1 MVRSGEEPRPAGRAT
16 DGTGPAS
23 LRELFLQGDPVE
35 TGVRTSILNSWRRSR
50 SLGLSPDTSDLPY
63 REDFDPGGRIVRAAL
78 PVLDR
83 LQATFAGSQVNIS
96 VADANGTVLLRRFGD
111 PAMTRSL
118 PAIQVV
124 PGFVFAEQVAG
135 TNGIGL
141 ALAERQLIRVYG
153 AEHFAERSQQSA
165 CVALPVRDPLSGCIE
180 GVLCL
185 GYPRGF
191 ERPAL
196 GIAIRRAAEGIE
208 RRLLG
213 QSSARERALLR
224 TYLATG
230 ADTAGPHRGVALD
243 ALANE
248 FHPRDQAILRAKAA
262 ELISGAQLGAA
273 EVTLPDGRRVTL
285 MSRPVTSASGVR
297 GIVIEAVLSVSP
309 AGEPLAI
316 PHQMDELSGLTAL
329 AVPLSA
335 RPALALPSGHVA
347 ASVDPVVTPHRDG
360 RADLSTVGA
369 SEPATATGAPSVA
382 TVSKPAAADG
392 TVANVPEAVMAD
404 GTAPNAPEPVTADSR
419 RPTAGFAT
427 ADGGKAPAV
436 PAAGDGVQAPAVPA
450 AGGVQAPIE
459 PATADSGRSPVEP
472 VEPEDGDRSA
482 ARSVAAEG
490 RTAGLT
496 PTGSHPGTAEPV
508 TPGTAEP
515 VTPDS
520 THAQA
525 APAPDS
531 TRAQA
536 EPVTTAGTR
545 AQAAPD
551 STLPEPEAPPT
562 AAGAP
567 TGAQPAQG
575 LAAAGGG
582 GAAAEHSEA
591 AFPARGL
598 VMLGEPQVGAYAL
611 AARRR
616 LELLSEA
623 STRIGTTLDVR
634 RTAEELAETAVPGL
648 ADFVTI
654 DLPDAVLRGEES
666 ADPLADLRRTVVHG
680 IREGLPFTP
689 PGKRVDFG
697 PTTPQLRCLSSGEAV
712 LEPDL
717 KAAAGWLAQ
726 DPEHTARLLAHVHS
740 LIAVPLVARGVVLG
754 VAGFYRAGSP
764 FGDDDRS
771 LAQELASR
779 AALSIDNARR
789 YTHERTM
796 VLALQRRLLPHGLP
810 DQDAVEV
817 AHRYLPAES
826 DVGGDWYDVIP
837 LSGARVGLLVGDVVG
852 HGMLSAATMG
862 RLRTAARS
870 FAELDFPPEEVLTH
884 LDNLVGRLDRDDP
897 DGKGAGVIGA
907 TCLYA
912 VYDPTVQRCLMARAG
927 HPPPAVVRP
936 DGTVNYPDLPAGP
949 PLGLGGLPFDAVE
962 VGLPAGSQLVMYT
975 DGLIEDRHRDV
986 DLVLEQLREALAH
999 PERAPEET
1007 CQAVLDTV
1015 APAHPHDDIALLVAR
1030 VHALDPDRI
1039 ATWELSADPAL
1050 VGEVRASAMR
1060 WLSDRGLGETAFA
1073 AELILSELITNAIRH
1088 GAGPIRVRLL
1098 YRRTLICEVS
1108 DASNTAPHLRRAAST
1123 DEGGRGLFLVAQLS
1137 QSWGT
1142 RYLPEGK
1149 VIWAECGLDGRDAAW

>member
-23 LRELFLQGDPVE
+23 LRELFLQGEPVE
-35 TGVRTSILNSWRRSR
+35 TGVRTSILNSWQRCR
-50 SLGLSPDTSDLPY
+50 SLGLSPDTFDLPY
-63 REDFDPGGRIVRAAL
+63 REDFDAGSRIVRAAV

-111 PAMTRSL
+111 ASMARSL

-153 AEHFAERSQQSA
+153 AEHFAQRSQQNA
-165 CVALPVRDPLSGCIE
+165 CVAMPVRDPLSGRIE

-196 GIAIRRAAEGIE
+196 GVAIRRAAEGIE

-213 QSSARERALLR
+213 QSSAREQALLR

-230 ADTAGPHRGVALD
+230 AGTAGPRHGVALD
-243 ALANE
+243 ALASE
-248 FHPRDQAILRAKAA
+248 FHPRDHAILREKAA
-262 ELISGAQLGAA
+262 ELISGAQRGAA

-285 MSRPVTSASGVR
+285 VSRPVTSGSGVR
-297 GIVIEAVLSVSP
+297 GFAIEALLPDFP
-309 AGEPLAI
+309 AGEPLVI
-316 PHQMDELSGLTAL
+316 PHQTDELSGLAVSAVAL
-329 AVPLSA
+329 SLA
-335 RPALALPSGHVA
+335 RPALTLPAGHLT
-347 ASVDPVVTPHRDG
+347 ASPRPAGTPDG
-360 RADLSTVGA
+360 DG
-369 SEPATATGAPSVA
+369 ATAGPDGTDGLRLATG
-382 TVSKPAAADG
+382 ADG
-392 TVANVPEAVMAD
+392 TVPAD
-404 GTAPNAPEPVTADSR
+404 GEP
-419 RPTAGFAT
+419 P
-427 ADGGKAPAV
+427 PAV
-436 PAAGDGVQAPAVPA
+436 PAAADHPPSTA
-450 AGGVQAPIE
+450 A
-459 PATADSGRSPVEP
+459 PATAGSGRRRVEP
-472 VEPEDGDRSA
+472 DAGAPGDGARGAAEPDSALAADGGRSA
-482 ARSVAAEG
+482 ADERQ
-490 RTAGLT
+490 
-496 PTGSHPGTAEPV
+496 PGE
-508 TPGTAEP
+508 
-515 VTPDS
+515 
-520 THAQA
+520 
-525 APAPDS
+525 
-531 TRAQA
+531 
-536 EPVTTAGTR
+536 
-545 AQAAPD
+545 
-551 STLPEPEAPPT
+551 
-562 AAGAP
+562 
-567 TGAQPAQG
+567 
-575 LAAAGGG
+575 
-582 GAAAEHSEA
+582 

-689 PGKRVDFG
+689 AGKRIDFG
-697 PTTPQLRCLSSGEAV
+697 PATPQLRCLSRGEAV

-726 DPEHTARLLAHVHS
+726 DPEPTARLLAHVHS
-740 LIAVPLVARGVVLG
+740 LIAVPLLARGVVLG
-754 VAGFYRAGSP
+754 VACFYRAGGS

-837 LSGARVGLLVGDVVG
+837 LPGARVGLLVGDVVG

-870 FAELDFPPEEVLTH
+870 FAELDFPPDEVLTH
-884 LDNLVGRLDRDDP
+884 LDNLVGRLDREDP

-912 VYDPTVQRCLMARAG
+912 VYDSAAQTCLMARAG
-927 HPPPAVVRP
+927 HPPPAIVRP
-936 DGTVNYPDLPAGP
+936 EGTVTYPDLPAGP

-962 VGLPAGSQLVMYT
+962 VDLPEGSQVVLYT

-986 DLVLEQLREALAH
+986 DVVLEQLREALAH
-999 PERAPEET
+999 PGRAPEET

-1030 VHALDPDRI
+1030 VHALGPGRI
-1039 ATWELSADPAL
+1039 ATWELCADPAL
-1050 VGEVRASAMR
+1050 VGEVRASAVR
-1060 WLSDRGLGETAFA
+1060 WLSDRGLEETAFA
-1073 AELILSELITNAIRH
+1073 AELILSELITNAVRH
-1088 GAGPIRVRLL
+1088 GAAPIRVRLL
-1098 YRRTLICEVS
+1098 YGRTLICEVS

-1149 VIWAECGLDGRDAAW
+1149 VIWAECGLDTA

>member
-16 DGTGPAS
+16 NGTGPAS
-23 LRELFLQGDPVE
+23 LRELFLQGEPVE
-35 TGVRTSILNSWRRSR
+35 AGVRTSILNSWQRCR
-50 SLGLSPDTSDLPY
+50 SLGLSPDTLDLPY
-63 REDFDPGGRIVRAAL
+63 REDFDASGRIVRAAV

-83 LQATFAGSQVNIS
+83 LQSTFAGSQVNIS
-96 VADANGTVLLRRFGD
+96 VADVNGTVLLRRFGD
-111 PAMTRSL
+111 PSMARSL

-153 AEHFAERSQQSA
+153 AEHFAQRSQQNA
-165 CVALPVRDPLSGCIE
+165 CVAMPVRDPLSGRIE

-185 GYPRGF
+185 GYPRTF

-196 GIAIRRAAEGIE
+196 GVAIRRAAEGIE

-213 QSSARERALLR
+213 QSSAREQALLR
-224 TYLATG
+224 RYLATG
-230 ADTAGPHRGVALD
+230 AGTAGPRRGMALD
-243 ALANE
+243 ALANQ
-248 FHPRDQAILRAKAA
+248 FHPRDQEILRATAA
-262 ELISGAQLGAA
+262 ELISGAQRGAV

-285 MSRPVTSASGVR
+285 VSRPVTSGSGVR
-297 GIVIEAVLSVSP
+297 GFAIEALLPDFPV
-309 AGEPLAI
+309 GEPLVI
-316 PHQMDELSGLTAL
+316 PHQTDELSGPGAFAAALSAKRPALTLPAGHLTASSRPVVPPDGDGATAGPGGTDGL
-329 AVPLSA
+329 RAATGAESAVPL
-335 RPALALPSGHVA
+335 
-347 ASVDPVVTPHRDG
+347 
-360 RADLSTVGA
+360 RA
-369 SEPATATGAPSVA
+369 ATGAESAVPTDGDPPPAVRGAADHPPSV
-382 TVSKPAAADG
+382 
-392 TVANVPEAVMAD
+392 
-404 GTAPNAPEPVTADSR
+404 
-419 RPTAGFAT
+419 
-427 ADGGKAPAV
+427 
-436 PAAGDGVQAPAVPA
+436 
-450 AGGVQAPIE
+450 
-459 PATADSGRSPVEP
+459 
-472 VEPEDGDRSA
+472 
-482 ARSVAAEG
+482 
-490 RTAGLT
+490 
-496 PTGSHPGTAEPV
+496 
-508 TPGTAEP
+508 
-515 VTPDS
+515 
-520 THAQA
+520 
-525 APAPDS
+525 
-531 TRAQA
+531 
-536 EPVTTAGTR
+536 
-545 AQAAPD
+545 
-551 STLPEPEAPPT
+551 
-562 AAGAP
+562 
-567 TGAQPAQG
+567 
-575 LAAAGGG
+575 AAGGG
-582 GAAAEHSEA
+582 SED

-689 PGKRVDFG
+689 AGKRIDFG
-697 PTTPQLRCLSSGEAV
+697 PATPQLRCLSSGEAV

-717 KAAAGWLAQ
+717 KAAEGWLSQ
-726 DPEHTARLLAHVHS
+726 DPEPTARLLAHVHS
-740 LIAVPLVARGVVLG
+740 LIAVPLLARGVVLG
-754 VAGFYRAGSP
+754 VACFYRAEGS

-779 AALSIDNARR
+779 AALSVDNARR

-837 LSGARVGLLVGDVVG
+837 LPGARVGLLVGDVVG

-870 FAELDFPPEEVLTH
+870 FAELDFPPDEVLTH
-884 LDNLVGRLDRDDP
+884 LDNLVGRLDREDP

-912 VYDPTVQRCLMARAG
+912 VYDAAAQTCLMARAG
-927 HPPPAVVRP
+927 HPPPALVRP
-936 DGTVNYPDLPAGP
+936 DGTVTYPDLPAGP

-962 VGLPAGSQLVMYT
+962 VGLPEGSQLVLYT

-986 DLVLEQLREALAH
+986 DVVLEQLREALAH
-999 PERAPEET
+999 PGRAPEET

-1039 ATWELSADPAL
+1039 ATWELPADPAL
-1050 VGEVRASAMR
+1050 VGEIRTSAVR
-1060 WLSDRGLGETAFA
+1060 WLSGRGLEETGFA
-1073 AELILSELITNAIRH
+1073 AELILSELITNAVRH
-1088 GAGPIRVRLL
+1088 GAEPIRVRLL
-1098 YRRTLICEVS
+1098 HDRSLICEVS

-1149 VIWAECGLDGRDAAW
+1149 VIWAECGLDAV

>member
-23 LRELFLQGDPVE
+23 LRELFFQGEPVE
-35 TGVRTSILNSWRRSR
+35 TGVRTSILNSWRRCR
-50 SLGLSPDTSDLPY
+50 ALGLSPDTFDLPY
-63 REDFDPGGRIVRAAL
+63 REDFDPGGRIVRAAE

-83 LQATFAGSQVNIS
+83 LQSTFAGSQVNIS
-96 VADANGTVLLRRFGD
+96 VADAEGTVLLRRFGD

-118 PAIQVV
+118 PDLQVV
-124 PGFVFAEQVAG
+124 PGFVFAERVAG

-141 ALAERQLIRVYG
+141 ALAERQLIRVHG
-153 AEHFAERSQQSA
+153 AEHFAERSQQNA
-165 CVALPVRDPLSGCIE
+165 CVAMPVRDPLSGRIE
-180 GVLCL
+180 GVLCF
-185 GYPRGF
+185 GYPRSVD
-191 ERPAL
+191 RPAL
-196 GIAIRRAAEGIE
+196 GVAIRRAAAGIE

-213 QSSARERALLR
+213 QSSAREQALLR

-230 ADTAGPHRGVALD
+230 AGTAGPHRGVALD
-243 ALANE
+243 ALANA
-248 FHPRDQAILRAKAA
+248 FPPRDQEILQERAA
-262 ELISGAQLGAA
+262 ELIAGAQHGAI

-285 MSRPVTSASGVR
+285 VSRPVSSGSGVR
-297 GIVIEAVLSVSP
+297 GIAIEAVLSGLP
-309 AGEPLAI
+309 AGEPLVI
-316 PHQMDELSGLTAL
+316 PRQTDEPSGLTAP

-335 RPALALPSGHVA
+335 TRAALTLPTGHLDASPGPAVTARSDGAAVGPGATDGQGPAEPGAAVA
-347 ASVDPVVTPHRDG
+347 AVEVRSD
-360 RADLSTVGA
+360 
-369 SEPATATGAPSVA
+369 SEPGGA
-382 TVSKPAAADG
+382 
-392 TVANVPEAVMAD
+392 
-404 GTAPNAPEPVTADSR
+404 
-419 RPTAGFAT
+419 
-427 ADGGKAPAV
+427 
-436 PAAGDGVQAPAVPA
+436 
-450 AGGVQAPIE
+450 
-459 PATADSGRSPVEP
+459 
-472 VEPEDGDRSA
+472 
-482 ARSVAAEG
+482 
-490 RTAGLT
+490 L
-496 PTGSHPGTAEPV
+496 
-508 TPGTAEP
+508 
-515 VTPDS
+515 
-520 THAQA
+520 
-525 APAPDS
+525 
-531 TRAQA
+531 
-536 EPVTTAGTR
+536 
-545 AQAAPD
+545 
-551 STLPEPEAPPT
+551 
-562 AAGAP
+562 
-567 TGAQPAQG
+567 
-575 LAAAGGG
+575 AAGGG
-582 GAAAEHSEA
+582 GRAAGGQPEDAVA
-591 AFPARGL
+591 ARGL

-648 ADFVTI
+648 ADFITI
-654 DLPDAVLRGEES
+654 DLPDAVLRGEEA

-680 IREGLPFTP
+680 VREGLPFTP
-689 PGKRVDFG
+689 PGKRIGFG
-697 PTTPQLRCLSSGEAV
+697 PATPQLRCLGSREAV

-717 KAAAGWLAQ
+717 RAAAGWLAQ
-726 DPEHTARLLAHVHS
+726 DPEYTARLLAHVHS
-740 LIAVPLVARGVVLG
+740 LIAVPLLARGVVLG
-754 VAGFYRAGSP
+754 VATFYRSGGV

-837 LSGARVGLLVGDVVG
+837 LPGARIGLLVGDVVG

-870 FAELDFPPEEVLTH
+870 FAELDFPPDEVLTH
-884 LDNLVGRLDRDDP
+884 LDNLVGRLDREDP
-897 DGKGAGVIGA
+897 DGQGVGVIGA

-912 VYDPTVQRCLMARAG
+912 VYDPADQRCLMARAG
-927 HPPPAVVRP
+927 HPPPALVRP
-936 DGTVNYPDLPAGP
+936 DGTVTYPDLPAGP

-962 VGLPAGSQLVMYT
+962 VDLSEGSQLVLYT

-986 DLVLEQLREALAH
+986 DVVLEQLRQALAH

-1007 CQAVLDTV
+1007 CQVVLDTV

-1030 VHALDPDRI
+1030 VHALDPGRI
-1039 ATWELSADPAL
+1039 ASWELTADPAL
-1050 VGEVRASAMR
+1050 VGEVRAAAVR
-1060 WLSDRGLGETAFA
+1060 WLSDRGLDETAFA
-1073 AELILSELITNAIRH
+1073 AELILSELITNAVRH
-1088 GAGPIRVRLL
+1088 GAAPIRVRLL
-1098 YRRTLICEVS
+1098 YGRTLICEVS

-1149 VIWAECGLDGRDAAW
+1149 VIWAECELDAA

>member
-23 LRELFLQGDPVE
+23 LRELFLQGEPVE
-35 TGVRTSILNSWRRSR
+35 TGVRTSILNSWQRCR
-50 SLGLSPDTSDLPY
+50 SLGLSPDTLDLPY
-63 REDFDPGGRIVRAAL
+63 REDFDQGGRIVRAAA

-83 LQATFAGSQVNIS
+83 LQGTFAGSQVNIS

-111 PAMTRSL
+111 PSMARSL

-165 CVALPVRDPLSGCIE
+165 CVALPVRDPLSGRIE

-196 GIAIRRAAEGIE
+196 GVAIRRAAEGIE

-213 QSSARERALLR
+213 QSSARESALLR
-224 TYLATG
+224 RYLATG
-230 ADTAGPHRGVALD
+230 AGAAGPHRGVALD
-243 ALANE
+243 VLANE
-248 FHPRDQAILRAKAA
+248 FHPRDQDILREKAA
-262 ELISGAQLGAA
+262 ELISGAQRGAA
-273 EVTLPDGRRVTL
+273 DVTLPDGRRVTL
-285 MSRPVTSASGVR
+285 VSRPVTSGSGVR
-297 GIVIEAVLSVSP
+297 GIAIEAVLPGSP
-309 AGEPLAI
+309 AGAPLVI
-316 PHQMDELSGLTAL
+316 PHQTDELSGLTAP

-335 RPALALPSGHVA
+335 ARPAITLPSGHLA
-347 ASVDPVVTPHRDG
+347 AAPGPVVTTDG
-360 RADLSTVGA
+360 NGGTAGPGRTDGPDPPAAPGTTVPAPTPPTLAG
-369 SEPATATGAPSVA
+369 PATADGDRPAGQPATADSHGSGA
-382 TVSKPAAADG
+382 
-392 TVANVPEAVMAD
+392 
-404 GTAPNAPEPVTADSR
+404 EPVTADSER
-419 RPTAGFAT
+419 GFGGPGAG
-427 ADGGKAPAV
+427 V
-436 PAAGDGVQAPAVPA
+436 
-450 AGGVQAPIE
+450 AGGGV
-459 PATADSGRSPVEP
+459 V
-472 VEPEDGDRSA
+472 
-482 ARSVAAEG
+482 
-490 RTAGLT
+490 
-496 PTGSHPGTAEPV
+496 
-508 TPGTAEP
+508 
-515 VTPDS
+515 
-520 THAQA
+520 
-525 APAPDS
+525 
-531 TRAQA
+531 
-536 EPVTTAGTR
+536 
-545 AQAAPD
+545 
-551 STLPEPEAPPT
+551 
-562 AAGAP
+562 
-567 TGAQPAQG
+567 
-575 LAAAGGG
+575 AAGGG
-582 GAAAEHSEA
+582 RGAAGEHSEA

-666 ADPLADLRRTVVHG
+666 AEPLADLRRTVVLG

-689 PGKRVDFG
+689 LGKRVDFG
-697 PTTPQLRCLSSGEAV
+697 PATPQLRCLSRGEAV

-740 LIAVPLVARGVVLG
+740 LIAVPLLARGVVLG
-754 VAGFYRAGSP
+754 VACFYRAGGS

-870 FAELDFPPEEVLTH
+870 FAELDFPPDEVLTH
-884 LDNLVGRLDRDDP
+884 LDNLVGRLDREDP

-912 VYDPTVQRCLMARAG
+912 VYDPTTQRCLMARAG
-927 HPPPAVVRP
+927 HPPPAIVRP
-936 DGTVNYPDLPAGP
+936 DGTVTYPDLPAGP

-962 VGLPAGSQLVMYT
+962 VDLPEGSQLVLYT

-986 DLVLEQLREALAH
+986 DVVLEQLREALAH
-999 PERAPEET
+999 PERAPEAT

-1030 VHALDPDRI
+1030 VHALDPRRI

-1050 VGEVRASAMR
+1050 VGGVRASAMR
-1060 WLSDRGLGETAFA
+1060 WLSDRGLDETGFA

-1088 GAGPIRVRLL
+1088 GAAPIRVRLL
-1098 YRRTLICEVS
+1098 YGRTLICEVS

-1149 VIWAECGLDGRDAAW
+1149 VIWAECGLDAA

>member
-23 LRELFLQGDPVE
+23 LRELFLQGEPVE
-35 TGVRTSILNSWRRSR
+35 TGVRTSILNSWQRCR
-50 SLGLSPDTSDLPY
+50 SLGLSPDTFDLPY
-63 REDFDPGGRIVRAAL
+63 REDFDPGGRIVRAAA

-111 PAMTRSL
+111 PSMARNL

-153 AEHFAERSQQSA
+153 AEHFPERSQQSA
-165 CVALPVRDPLSGCIE
+165 CVALPVRDPLSGRIE

-196 GIAIRRAAEGIE
+196 GVAIRRAAEGIE

-230 ADTAGPHRGVALD
+230 AGTAGPHHGVALD
-243 ALANE
+243 VLANE
-248 FHPRDQAILRAKAA
+248 FHPRDQAILREKAA
-262 ELISGAQLGAA
+262 ELISGAQRGAA
-273 EVTLPDGRRVTL
+273 DVTLPDGRRVTL
-285 MSRPVTSASGVR
+285 VSHPVTSGSGVR
-297 GIVIEAVLSVSP
+297 GIAIEAVLPGSP
-309 AGEPLAI
+309 AGAPLVI
-316 PHQMDELSGLTAL
+316 PHQMDELSGLTAP

-335 RPALALPSGHVA
+335 ARPAIILPSGHLA
-347 ASVDPVVTPHRDG
+347 AAPGPVVTTDGDGGTTRPGGTEGPGPPVEPGTTASAHTAPTLAGPTMADGARTAGQPTTADGHRSSTEPVTTDSHRG
-360 RADLSTVGA
+360 SAEPTPADSRGST
-369 SEPATATGAPSVA
+369 SEPAPSDGDRGLGEPGAAIGAGGDGGATGLDGADGRGVPAESGM
-382 TVSKPAAADG
+382 TVSAGSGPTPAA
-392 TVANVPEAVMAD
+392 
-404 GTAPNAPEPVTADSR
+404 
-419 RPTAGFAT
+419 
-427 ADGGKAPAV
+427 
-436 PAAGDGVQAPAVPA
+436 
-450 AGGVQAPIE
+450 
-459 PATADSGRSPVEP
+459 PATADNDRTPAQSVTADGRRSTSEP
-472 VEPEDGDRSA
+472 APSDGD
-482 ARSVAAEG
+482 
-490 RTAGLT
+490 
-496 PTGSHPGTAEPV
+496 GSTSE
-508 TPGTAEP
+508 
-515 VTPDS
+515 
-520 THAQA
+520 
-525 APAPDS
+525 PAPSDGS
-531 TRAQA
+531 PSLG
-536 EPVTTAGTR
+536 EPGAGFAVGGGR
-545 AQAAPD
+545 GGRGGD
-551 STLPEPEAPPT
+551 EP
-562 AAGAP
+562 G
-567 TGAQPAQG
+567 GV
-575 LAAAGGG
+575 LAAGGG
-582 GAAAEHSEA
+582 SGAAGEHSEA

-598 VMLGEPQVGAYAL
+598 VMLGEPHVGAYAL

-666 ADPLADLRRTVVHG
+666 ADPLADLRRTVVLG
-680 IREGLPFTP
+680 IHEGLPFTP

-697 PTTPQLRCLSSGEAV
+697 PTTPQLRCLSRGEAV

-740 LIAVPLVARGVVLG
+740 LIAVPLLARGVVLG
-754 VAGFYRAGSP
+754 VACFYRAGGS

-884 LDNLVGRLDRDDP
+884 LDNLVGRLDREDP

-912 VYDPTVQRCLMARAG
+912 VYDPTSQRCLMARAG
-927 HPPPAVVRP
+927 HPPPAIVHP
-936 DGTVNYPDLPAGP
+936 DGTVTYPDLPAGP

-962 VGLPAGSQLVMYT
+962 VDLPAGSQLVLYT

-986 DLVLEQLREALAH
+986 DVVLEQLREALAH

-1030 VHALDPDRI
+1030 VHAMDPRRI
-1039 ATWELSADPAL
+1039 ATWELSADPSL

-1060 WLSDRGLGETAFA
+1060 WLSDRGLDETGFA

-1098 YRRTLICEVS
+1098 YGRTLICEVS

-1149 VIWAECGLDGRDAAW
+1149 VIWAECGLDAA

>member
-23 LRELFLQGDPVE
+23 LRELFLQGEPVE
-35 TGVRTSILNSWRRSR
+35 TGVRTSILDSWQRCRN
-50 SLGLSPDTSDLPY
+50 LGLSPDALDLPY
-63 REDFDPGGRIVRAAL
+63 REDFDPGGRIVRAAV

-111 PAMTRSL
+111 PSMARSL
-118 PAIQVV
+118 PDIQVV

-153 AEHFAERSQQSA
+153 AEHFAERSQQNA
-165 CVALPVRDPLSGCIE
+165 CVALPVRDPLSGRIE

-196 GIAIRRAAEGIE
+196 GVAIRRAAEGIE

-224 TYLATG
+224 TYLAAG
-230 ADTAGPHRGVALD
+230 AGTAGLHRGVALD

-248 FHPRDQAILRAKAA
+248 FPARDQAILREKAA
-262 ELISGAQLGAA
+262 ELISGAQRGAVA
-273 EVTLPDGRRVTL
+273 VTLPDGRRVTL
-285 MSRPVTSASGVR
+285 MSRPVTSGSGVQ
-297 GIVIEAVLSVSP
+297 GIAIEAVLPGPP
-309 AGEPLAI
+309 AGGPLAI
-316 PHQMDELSGLTAL
+316 PHQTDELSALTAP

-335 RPALALPSGHVA
+335 ARPAITLPSGHLA
-347 ASVDPVVTPHRDG
+347 ASSGPLVTTDGDGGTSGSGGTAGPVAPAEPPTPQEPGSGRTPAGPVVADGDRPTTQPTTDGDRTLSERTPAESDR
-360 RADLSTVGA
+360 TP
-369 SEPATATGAPSVA
+369 SEPA
-382 TVSKPAAADG
+382 AAY
-392 TVANVPEAVMAD
+392 
-404 GTAPNAPEPVTADSR
+404 
-419 RPTAGFAT
+419 
-427 ADGGKAPAV
+427 
-436 PAAGDGVQAPAVPA
+436 GDGRGPA
-450 AGGVQAPIE
+450 G
-459 PATADSGRSPVEP
+459 
-472 VEPEDGDRSA
+472 
-482 ARSVAAEG
+482 
-490 RTAGLT
+490 
-496 PTGSHPGTAEPV
+496 
-508 TPGTAEP
+508 
-515 VTPDS
+515 
-520 THAQA
+520 
-525 APAPDS
+525 
-531 TRAQA
+531 
-536 EPVTTAGTR
+536 
-545 AQAAPD
+545 
-551 STLPEPEAPPT
+551 
-562 AAGAP
+562 
-567 TGAQPAQG
+567 
-575 LAAAGGG
+575 
-582 GAAAEHSEA
+582 EHSEA

-634 RTAEELAETAVPGL
+634 RTAEELAETAAPGL

-654 DLPDAVLRGEES
+654 DLPDAVLRGEEA
-666 ADPLADLRRTVVHG
+666 ADPIADLRRTIVHG

-726 DPEHTARLLAHVHS
+726 DPEHTASLLAHVQS
-740 LIAVPLVARGVVLG
+740 LIAVPLLARGVVLG
-754 VAGFYRAGSP
+754 VASFYRAGGP

-810 DQDAVEV
+810 DQEAVEV

-870 FAELDFPPEEVLTH
+870 FAELDFPPDEVLTH
-884 LDNLVGRLDRDDP
+884 LDNLVGRLDREDP

-912 VYDPTVQRCLMARAG
+912 VYDPTAQRCLMARAG
-927 HPPPAVVRP
+927 HPPPAVVHP
-936 DGTVNYPDLPAGP
+936 DGSVTYPDLPAGP

-962 VGLPAGSQLVMYT
+962 VGLPEGSQLVLYT
-975 DGLIEDRHRDV
+975 DGLIEDRNRDV
-986 DLVLEQLREALAH
+986 DAVLEQLREALAH

-1030 VHALDPDRI
+1030 VHAMDPGRI
-1039 ATWELSADPAL
+1039 ATWELSADPAR

-1060 WLSDRGLGETAFA
+1060 WLSGWGLDETGFA

-1088 GAGPIRVRLL
+1088 GAAPIRVRLL
-1098 YRRTLICEVS
+1098 YGRTLICEVS

-1149 VIWAECGLDGRDAAW
+1149 VIWAECDLDAA

>member
-23 LRELFLQGDPVE
+23 LRELFLQGEPVE

-153 AEHFAERSQQSA
+153 AEHFAERSQRSA
-165 CVALPVRDPLSGCIE
+165 CVALPVRDPLSGRIE

-230 ADTAGPHRGVALD
+230 AGTAGPHRCVDLD

-248 FHPRDQAILRAKAA
+248 FHPRDQAILREKAA

-273 EVTLPDGRRVTL
+273 EVTLPDGQRVTL
-285 MSRPVTSASGVR
+285 VSRPVTSGSGVQ
-297 GIVIEAVLSVSP
+297 GIAIEAVLSGSP

-316 PHQMDELSGLTAL
+316 PRQTDELSALTAL
-329 AVPLSA
+329 AVPLSS
-335 RPALALPSGHVA
+335 RPALTLPSGHAA
-347 ASVDPVVTPHRDG
+347 ASAGPVVTPEGGGTDG
-360 RADLSTVGA
+360 GRVDLGTAGA
-369 SEPATATGAPSVA
+369 SEPATADSP
-382 TVSKPAAADG
+382 
-392 TVANVPEAVMAD
+392 
-404 GTAPNAPEPVTADSR
+404 APNGPEPVTVDSR
-419 RPTAGFAT
+419 RPAAGFAN
-427 ADGGKAPAV
+427 ADGGKAPV
-436 PAAGDGVQAPAVPA
+436 L
-450 AGGVQAPIE
+450 
-459 PATADSGRSPVEP
+459 PATAAS
-472 VEPEDGDRSA
+472 
-482 ARSVAAEG
+482 
-490 RTAGLT
+490 
-496 PTGSHPGTAEPV
+496 
-508 TPGTAEP
+508 
-515 VTPDS
+515 
-520 THAQA
+520 
-525 APAPDS
+525 
-531 TRAQA
+531 
-536 EPVTTAGTR
+536 TR

-551 STLPEPEAPPT
+551 STLAKPEAPPM

-567 TGAQPAQG
+567 THSRPEQGPAAAGGLPAPDPG
-575 LAAAGGG
+575 LAAAGGPP
-582 GAAAEHSEA
+582 AAGEHSEP

-634 RTAEELAETAVPGL
+634 RTAEELAETVVPGL

-689 PGKRVDFG
+689 PGERMDFG

-726 DPEHTARLLAHVHS
+726 DPEHTERLLADVHS

-754 VAGFYRAGSP
+754 VAGFYRAGSS

-870 FAELDFPPEEVLTH
+870 FAELDFPPDEVLTH
-884 LDNLVGRLDRDDP
+884 LDNLVGRLDREDP
-897 DGKGAGVIGA
+897 DGQGVGVIGA

-912 VYDPTVQRCLMARAG
+912 VYDPTAQRCLMARAG
-927 HPPPAVVRP
+927 HPPPALVHP
-936 DGTVNYPDLPAGP
+936 DGTVTYPDLPAGP

-962 VGLPAGSQLVMYT
+962 VDLPAGSQLVLYT

-986 DLVLEQLREALAH
+986 DLVLAQLREALAH

-1030 VHALDPDRI
+1030 VHALDPERI

-1060 WLSDRGLGETAFA
+1060 WLSDRGLDETAFA

-1088 GAGPIRVRLL
+1088 GAEPIRVRLL

-1108 DASNTAPHLRRAAST
+1108 DSSNTAPHLRRAAST

-1149 VIWAECGLDGRDAAW
+1149 VIWAECGLDAA

>member
-1 MVRSGEEPRPAGRAT
+1 MVRSGEEPKPAGRAT
-16 DGTGPAS
+16 DGTGPAHS
-23 LRELFLQGDPVE
+23 RELFLQGEPVVE
-35 TGVRTSILNSWRRSR
+35 GVRTSIRNSWQRSR
-50 SLGLSPDTSDLPY
+50 SLGLSPDTLDLPY
-63 REDFDPGGRIVRAAL
+63 REDFDTGGRIVRAAV

-111 PAMTRSL
+111 PSMARSL

-165 CVALPVRDPLSGCIE
+165 CVALPVRDPLSGRIE

-185 GYPRGF
+185 GYPRSF

-196 GIAIRRAAEGIE
+196 GVAIRKAAEGIE
-208 RRLLG
+208 RRLLA
-213 QSSARERALLR
+213 QSSAHEGALLR
-224 TYLATG
+224 TYLAAAAGTG
-230 ADTAGPHRGVALD
+230 GPHRGVAMD

-248 FHPRDQAILRAKAA
+248 FRSRDEAILKEKAA
-262 ELISGAQLGAA
+262 ELISGAQRGAV
-273 EVTLPDGRRVTL
+273 EVPLPDGRRVTL
-285 MSRPVTSASGVR
+285 VSRPVTSSSGVR
-297 GIVIEAVLSVSP
+297 GIAIEAVLPGARVR
-309 AGEPLAI
+309 EPLAV
-316 PHQMDELSGLTAL
+316 PRETDELPTLTA
-329 AVPLSA
+329 PLSA
-335 RPALALPSGHVA
+335 TRPAIILPPGHRA
-347 ASVDPVVTPHRDG
+347 AVPGPVI
-360 RADLSTVGA
+360 
-369 SEPATATGAPSVA
+369 
-382 TVSKPAAADG
+382 
-392 TVANVPEAVMAD
+392 
-404 GTAPNAPEPVTADSR
+404 
-419 RPTAGFAT
+419 T
-427 ADGGKAPAV
+427 ADGDGGPAGPHATAEPDAPLS
-436 PAAGDGVQAPAVPA
+436 AAGDGRSGNLVAR
-450 AGGVQAPIE
+450 
-459 PATADSGRSPVEP
+459 DSGRGSAEP
-472 VEPEDGDRSA
+472 DA
-482 ARSVAAEG
+482 ASG
-490 RTAGLT
+490 
-496 PTGSHPGTAEPV
+496 HHQTAEPGTTDRTQGAAEPGAPLSAAGDGRSVVPV
-508 TPGTAEP
+508 TSESGRASAESDAAGDHHRTAEP
-515 VTPDS
+515 RTADRRQGV
-520 THAQA
+520 
-525 APAPDS
+525 
-531 TRAQA
+531 A
-536 EPVTTAGTR
+536 EPPAALTTRGVQSASE
-545 AQAAPD
+545 PD
-551 STLPEPEAPPT
+551 TPLAVGDGPGPADEP
-562 AAGAP
+562 
-567 TGAQPAQG
+567 
-575 LAAAGGG
+575 
-582 GAAAEHSEA
+582 SEA
-591 AFPARGL
+591 AFPARAL
-598 VMLGEPQVGAYAL
+598 VMLGEPHVGAYAL

-680 IREGLPFTP
+680 IREGLPFTA
-689 PGKRVDFG
+689 PGERIDFG
-697 PTTPQLRCLSSGEAV
+697 PTAPQLRCLIGGEAV

-726 DPEHTARLLAHVHS
+726 DPEHTARLLAHVQS
-740 LIAVPLVARGVVLG
+740 LIAVPLLARGVVLG
-754 VAGFYRAGSP
+754 IASFYRFGAS

-789 YTHERTM
+789 YTHERSM
-796 VLALQRRLLPHGLP
+796 VLALQRRLLPQGLP

-837 LSGARVGLLVGDVVG
+837 LSGSRVGLLVGDVVG

-870 FAELDFPPEEVLTH
+870 FAELDFPPDEVLTH
-884 LDNLVGRLDRDDP
+884 LDNLVGRLDREDP

-912 VYDPTVQRCLMARAG
+912 IYDPTTQRCLMARAG
-927 HPPPAVVRP
+927 HPPPALVRP
-936 DGTVNYPDLPAGP
+936 DGTVTYPELPAGP
-949 PLGLGGLPFDAVE
+949 PLGLGGLPFDAAE
-962 VGLPAGSQLVMYT
+962 VDLPAGSQLVMYT

-986 DLVLEQLREALAH
+986 DEVLEQLREALAR

-1007 CQAVLDTV
+1007 CRAVLETV

-1039 ATWELSADPAL
+1039 AGWEMSADPAL
-1050 VGEVRASAMR
+1050 VGDVRASAMR
-1060 WLSDRGLGETAFA
+1060 WLSDRGLDEAAFA

-1088 GAGPIRVRLL
+1088 GAEPIRVRLL
-1098 YRRTLICEVS
+1098 YGRTLICEVS

-1149 VIWAECGLDGRDAAW
+1149 VIWAECGLDAA